1 MNDIMKNVHGFEDSN
16 IFLKGITKPVEN
28 ETKEQKWGFLVLLL
42 GFLGANLLGNM
53 LKGIGILRAGYVNG
67 YGSKKV

>member
-1 MNDIMKNVHGFEDSN
+1 MNDIMKNVHGFEDFN

-42 GFLGANLLGNM
+42 GFLGARLLGNM
-53 LKGIGILRAGYVNG
+53 LTGIGILRAGYVNG

>member
-1 MNDIMKNVHGFEDSN
+1 M
-16 IFLKGITKPVEN
+16 KGITKPVEN

-42 GFLGANLLGNM
+42 GFLGAKLLGNM

>member
-1 MNDIMKNVHGFEDSN
+1 MNDIMKIVQAFEDSN
-16 IFLKGITKPVEN
+16 IFLKGIKKPVEN

-42 GFLGANLLGNM
+42 GILGARLLGNM
-53 LKGIGILRAGYVNG
+53 LTGIGILRAGYVNG

>member
-1 MNDIMKNVHGFEDSN
+1 M
-16 IFLKGITKPVEN
+16 KGITKPIEN

-42 GFLGANLLGNM
+42 GILGARLLGNM
-53 LKGIGILRAGYVNG
+53 LTGIGILRAGYVNG